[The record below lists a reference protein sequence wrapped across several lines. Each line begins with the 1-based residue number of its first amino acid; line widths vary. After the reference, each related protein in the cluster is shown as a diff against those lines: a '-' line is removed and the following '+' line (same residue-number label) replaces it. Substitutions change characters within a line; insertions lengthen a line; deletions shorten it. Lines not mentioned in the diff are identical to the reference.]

1 MITKFLCFYI
11 DWFFFSLK
19 VRFQYLS
26 TFALIVAFND
36 FYIKQDH
43 FLGEKVKHTTKHE
56 ITRSLEPVTL
66 NRSFIN
72 LTISFP
78 LYQNFS
84 LFFFFFFFF
93 FPFVFWTI
101 SAVFRSREVQTF
113 CNDLN
118 VQCPLI
124 IWNISYS
131 RVDARSVEYFVE
143 SALTP
148 YEALDIAF
156 FGKMPD
162 TNLWFRT
169 FICWKWNTKIPLVL
183 VYLFLF
189 GF

>member
-1 MITKFLCFYI
+1 MEIHKYKNACFCRFGTKKMITKFLCFYI

-43 FLGEKVKHTTKHE
+43 FLGEKGKHTTKHE

-93 FPFVFWTI
+93 SLLSSELYQQFSVLGKYRL
-101 SAVFRSREVQTF
+101 SVM
-113 CNDLN
+113 
-118 VQCPLI
+118 
-124 IWNISYS
+124 IWMFN
-131 RVDARSVEYFVE
+131 
-143 SALTP
+143 AL
-148 YEALDIAF
+148 
-156 FGKMPD
+156 
-162 TNLWFRT
+162 
-169 FICWKWNTKIPLVL
+169 
-183 VYLFLF
+183 
-189 GF
+189 